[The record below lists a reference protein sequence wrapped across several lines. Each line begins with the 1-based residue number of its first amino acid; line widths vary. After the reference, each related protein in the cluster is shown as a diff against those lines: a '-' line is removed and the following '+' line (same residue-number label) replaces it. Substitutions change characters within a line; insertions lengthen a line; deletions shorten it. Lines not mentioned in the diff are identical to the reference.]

1 MNSCV
6 SECILVMLLDLRK
19 KLMKEK
25 YKVRKRKKEKTI
37 IKFQN
42 SKWKKVND
50 RKNQINKDIF
60 QKIKL
65 KSLFY
70 P

>member
-1 MNSCV
+1 
-6 SECILVMLLDLRK
+6 MLLDLRK

-42 SKWKKVND
+42 SK
-50 RKNQINKDIF
+50 
-60 QKIKL
+60 
-65 KSLFY
+65 
-70 P
+70 